1 MKRREHLLVRGAI
14 LSAVLALVLVS
25 FSVAQNGNG
34 GSSQQPPA
42 DGCYVHLFDGDDF
55 DALDDDYV
63 LTEPGRYA
71 DLNDL
76 PGTRKDWT
84 GEADSL
90 RVGSA
95 ATVTG
100 WSRTNFAGNSTVYA
114 AGSEHPDVDDEP
126 ESLELT
132 CDPVSR

>member
-1 MKRREHLLVRGAI
+1 MMRRENVLGASWI
-14 LSAVLALVLVS
+14 LSAIVALVLMGTS
-25 FSVAQNGNG
+25 NAQGNDDT
-34 GSSQQPPA
+34 QEPPA

-55 DALDDDYV
+55 DATDDNYV

-76 PGTRKDWT
+76 PDTRNDWT

-100 WSRTNFAGNSTVYA
+100 WSRPNFEGDSEIYV
-114 AGSEHPDVDDEP
+114 AGSEHSDVDDEP

-132 CDPVSR
+132 CD